1 LARDSYWLLIPR
13 MAWLQGTANA
23 LGFALYGLLGWALA
37 HREIRRPTSSGIGS
51 VPTILPYRLASPAEP
66 LQHS

>member
-37 HREIRRPTSSGIGS
+37 HREIRVVGCFES
-51 VPTILPYRLASPAEP
+51 
-66 LQHS
+66 